1 MVAYQHLGLV
11 PMGCRAG
18 DRLSLT
24 SNECTAH
31 PAYPSKVRIPREGAR
46 APWAG
51 ESESHV
57 AAEDAG

>member
-1 MVAYQHLGLV
+1 MVAYQHLGWV
-11 PMGCRAG
+11 PMGCGAG

-24 SNECTAH
+24 SNEYTAH
-31 PAYPSKVRIPREGAR
+31 PTYPSKVRIPRVGPK

-51 ESESHV
+51 GSESQM

>member
-1 MVAYQHLGLV
+1 MAAYQHLGLV
-11 PMGCRAG
+11 PMGCGAG

-24 SNECTAH
+24 SNECAAH
-31 PAYPSKVRIPREGAR
+31 PTYRSKVRIPRAGPK

-51 ESESHV
+51 GSESQM